1 MNIFKKMLI
10 FSKITLYNIKFLF
23 LTAVY
28 FGVCS
33 LRWQA
38 WDGNMSQY
46 LNDIFSWISWCITI
60 LPVFFF
66 LYHLYINWI
75 GLPAIYVRIRDHKMY
90 LKYFGFF
97 TFICSLIVS
106 LLYGVCSYLPY
117 IVFYVHNMQFL
128 LFLKNEIF
136 LFVFLNLYGL
146 LFCIFRYIRFKEQL
160 IQLLLII
167 LPALDHVL
175 FFYFG
180 VSMSQNA
187 ALANTDLST
196 AFYYLIPWIVL
207 YLLFHQILYLLIERN
222 HAMEIQYDKI

>member
-23 LTAVY
+23 LAAVY

-46 LNDIFSWISWCITI
+46 LNDIFSWTSWCITI

-75 GLPAIYVRIRDHKMY
+75 RLPAIYVRIRDHKMY

-117 IVFYVHNMQFL
+117 IGFYVHNMQFL
-128 LFLKNEIF
+128 LFFKNEIF

-222 HAMEIQYDKI
+222 HAMEIQYNKI